1 MKIIKER
8 AVVLDCIN
16 INRSDKLITFYGDN
30 NGLIKGVAEGSRL
43 IKSRFLGC
51 LELMN
56 IIDISYFYRENKDL
70 VNIRECEIISSV
82 SRVGESPEYYFFIF
96 YICELAKEF
105 ATSGIQNVVFF
116 NILKDINRGIKERI
130 RFNILARWAEIQF
143 LREHGVFSYLKI
155 CTSCRKDISNF
166 SELKYINKDGELKC
180 KACSKSSDTLI
191 GNHLFKLMNELLY
204 AKIGQLNIMEIKEK
218 ELKEIGRILK
228 EIIQNHLQKSLK
240 FYNFY
245 KKTMLSI
252 EDKLSQ

>member
-1 MKIIKER
+1 MKIIRER

-16 INRSDKLITFYGDN
+16 INRSDRLITFYGDT

-105 ATSGIQNVVFF
+105 ATADVENVRFF
-116 NILKDINRGIKERI
+116 NILKEINRGIREKI
-130 RFNILARWAEIQF
+130 KFNILSRWAEIQF
-143 LREHGVFSYLKI
+143 LHEHGVFSYLNI
-155 CTSCRKDISNF
+155 CTTCRKDISNF
-166 SELKYINKDGELKC
+166 NELKYINKDGELKC
-180 KACSKSSDTLI
+180 KACSKSGDILL
-191 GNHLFKLMNELLY
+191 GNHLLKLMNKLLY
-204 AKIGQLNIMEIKEK
+204 VKIGQLNIMESEEK
-218 ELKEIGRILK
+218 ELKQIGKILK

-245 KKTMLSI
+245 KKTILGI
-252 EDKLSQ
+252 EDKLS